1 MARRFGRNQRR
12 RAREAVAALEEA
24 LEASKGHART
34 QMRHYN
40 DELGK
45 KDREIRANERI
56 FEAIIRVLGPNSAF
70 IPPIFSPNFLVSGGA
85 KTVLMGENPTT
96 AALLPPKSVKK
107 PPSETLRASVLQVLS
122 TESCVNEAKKCIHLR
137 ANMGN
142 MGSSVYLIAE
152 EALALL
158 PEWQLNE
165 MISNEIAPSLAKAL
179 TQQCIKGI
187 K

>member
-12 RAREAVAALEEA
+12 RAREAVSALEEA
-24 LEASKGHART
+24 LEASKSNART

-40 DELGK
+40 EELGK
-45 KDREIRANERI
+45 KDREIRSNERI

-70 IPPIFSPNFLVSGGA
+70 IPPVFSPNFLVSEGA
-85 KTVLMGENPTT
+85 KAVLMGEKPTT
-96 AALLPPKSVKK
+96 AALLPPKKDKK
-107 PPSETLRASVLQVLS
+107 PSAEALRASVLQVLS
-122 TESCVNEAKKCIHLR
+122 TESCVDKAKKCIHLR

-142 MGSSVYLIAE
+142 IGSSVYLIAE

-165 MISNEIAPSLAKAL
+165 MISNEIAPSLAKAI
-179 TQQCIKGI
+179 TQLSIKV
-187 K
+187 KQ